1 MQVWEGVVTI
11 HLHVCRH
18 IQGGWFIPINSCN
31 FFSEVVIL
39 MFLECSYTA
48 VGMHSGGGGGVGKNT
63 CLAMGVVGSTHLC
76 RYGGSG

>member
-48 VGMHSGGGGGVGKNT
+48 VGMHSGGGGG
-63 CLAMGVVGSTHLC
+63 
-76 RYGGSG
+76 

>member
-11 HLHVCRH
+11 HLHACRH

-48 VGMHSGGGGGVGKNT
+48 VGMHSGVGGGGGRKEY
-63 CLAMGVVGSTHLC
+63 LFSYGS
-76 RYGGSG
+76 SG

>member
-48 VGMHSGGGGGVGKNT
+48 VGMHSGGGGGGRKEY
-63 CLAMGVVGSTHLC
+63 LFSYGS
-76 RYGGSG
+76 SG